1 MMIFLQI
8 RQTHY
13 LVVAIMLLVVI
24 LLSVIV
30 FMLAYLIFRRK
41 REKNKAKWRQNTDL
55 LLRRAIFFEEED
67 ERPDSFLPI
76 TPKILKW
83 LRRPAFRQFLIDE
96 LIQARKN
103 LSGSAT
109 ENLRKLYIQLGL
121 DKVSERKLTNMKWH
135 IKARGIQELA
145 MMDQKDRLFRIYRM
159 TNHPIEFIRMEAQ
172 LAIVQL
178 YGFVG
183 LRFLDVV
190 SLPISEWQQIKLL
203 AQLPKM
209 SADPIKGIEKWLR
222 SSNDSVI
229 LFSLKLTAIH
239 HRFELHDQ
247 VVACLEHPNRM
258 VRIQAVKSLQVI
270 YNESTGSRIIQPYTK
285 NGKRYQVAVLEA
297 LQQVGTQKE
306 LAFLK
311 NELLNEDDAL
321 KLAAA
326 RALLKL
332 SEKGIKWLDSFKQA
346 GTYPWKE
353 IIQQAKNEIAA

>member
-1 MMIFLQI
+1 MIIFLQI

-13 LVVAIMLLVVI
+13 LVIAIMLLVGI

-30 FMLAYLIFRRK
+30 FMLAYLLFRAK
-41 REKNKAKWRQNTDL
+41 RERNKAKWKKNTDL
-55 LLRRAIFFEEED
+55 LLQRAIFFEEE
-67 ERPDSFLPI
+67 ELLNAPLPV
-76 TPKILKW
+76 TPKIRKW
-83 LRRPAFRQFLIDE
+83 LRKAAFRQFLIDE
-96 LIQARKN
+96 LIKARKS

-109 ENLRKLYIQLGL
+109 ENLRKLYMQLQL
-121 DKVSERKLTNMKWH
+121 DKASEQKLASLKWH

-159 TNHPIEFIRMEAQ
+159 TNHPVEFIRMEAQ

-209 SADPIKGIEKWLR
+209 STDPIKGIGKWLQ
-222 SSNDSVI
+222 SSNDTVV
-229 LFSLKLTAIH
+229 LFSLKLVAIH

-247 VVACLEHPNRM
+247 VAACLEHANRT
-258 VRIQAVKSLQVI
+258 VRIQAVKSLQDI
-270 YNESTGSRIIQPYTK
+270 NNESTGDRIIKPYAQ
-285 NGKRYQVAVLEA
+285 NGKRYQIAVLET
-297 LQQVGTQKE
+297 LQQIGTQNE

-311 NELLNEDDAL
+311 KELLNEDDAL

-332 SEKGIKWLDSFKQA
+332 SEKGIQWLDSFKQA
-346 GTYPWKE
+346 GRYPWNE